1 MNKKYIVIS
10 IVVIAAIASTAWLF
24 ISGRLVWSNGGANN
38 SVSAVCGASVVNTYN
53 DAMYVIGRKG
63 SREPSIDEAGVKSVQ
78 SAVKSRAG
86 YRNDATC
93 QTLLFWIA
101 IHDGDYQAAKD
112 AETIVKRLHDK
123 GQFADSNIRGN
134 DAILTYDTVLYG
146 ISPEA
151 KAKAGAS

>member
-1 MNKKYIVIS
+1 MSKKYILLS
-10 IVVIAAIASTAWLF
+10 LLGVVVVGGVAWLF
-24 ISGRLVWSNGGANN
+24 VSGRLVWSNSGGSKPV
-38 SVSAVCGASVVNTYN
+38 SVVCGVDTVDKYN
-53 DAMYVIGRKG
+53 DAMYMIGRNG
-63 SREPSIDEAGVKSVQ
+63 SSEPSIDESGVKSVQ
-78 SAVKSRAG
+78 STVKSKAG
-86 YRNDATC
+86 YKDDATC

-123 GQFADSNIRGN
+123 GRFADSNIRGN